1 MTENVLFVDDEEYI
15 LKALERVCADDE
27 TIRPFMAGSAAEAME
42 ILRKEEIAVLVSD
55 HRMPTTTGT
64 DLLKQAK
71 AISPDTVKILMT
83 GYADLPTAI
92 EAINSC
98 DVFRFIVKPWDNDGL
113 LETVHEGLNRYR
125 LLQSLRREDE
135 AVFRSLGQTIE
146 LKDRYTKGH
155 CDRVAG
161 YALMIA
167 EGLNLPEESRE
178 AIKQGSWLHDCG
190 KIGIPE
196 AMLNFQGVLSPR
208 DFEVI
213 RQHPQWG
220 AEVARQAELPATVI
234 NIILYHHER
243 FNGQGYPQ
251 GLAGSAIPLEAR
263 IVAVA
268 DTYDALTSDRPYHK
282 AYQKQRALDILRQLK
297 GNSLDP
303 ELVDI
308 FLRTTDAT
316 GAQA

>member
-1 MTENVLFVDDEEYI
+1 MSENVLFVDDEEYV
-15 LKALERVCADDE
+15 LSALERVCADDE
-27 TIRPFMAGSAAEAME
+27 DIRAVTARSAAEAIQ
-42 ILRKEEIAVLVSD
+42 ILKGEEIAVLVSD

-64 DLLKQAK
+64 DLLKQARF
-71 AISPDTVKILMT
+71 ISRDTVKILMT

-98 DVFRFIVKPWDNDGL
+98 EVFRFIVKPWDNDAL
-113 LETVHEGLNRYR
+113 LETVHEGINRYR
-125 LLQSLRREDE
+125 LMQSLRREDE

-167 EGLNLPEESRE
+167 AGLNLAEEVQE

-196 AMLNFQGVLSPR
+196 AMLNFEGALSAL
-208 DFEVI
+208 DFETI
-213 RQHPQWG
+213 RQHPLWG

-234 NIILYHHER
+234 NIILHHHER
-243 FNGQGYPQ
+243 FNGKGYPQ
-251 GLAGSAIPLEAR
+251 GLAGTAIPLEAR

-282 AYQKQRALDILRQLK
+282 AFRQTKAFAILAGLK
-297 GNSLDP
+297 GSSLDP
-303 ELVDI
+303 ELVDL
-308 FLRTTDAT
+308 FLGLINAPGDHP
-316 GAQA
+316 

>member
-1 MTENVLFVDDEEYI
+1 MSENVLFVDDEEYI
-15 LKALERVCADDE
+15 LSALKRVCAEDE
-27 TIRPFMAGSAAEAME
+27 DIQALTASSAAEALQ
-42 ILRKEEIAVLVSD
+42 ILKDNEIAVLVTD

-64 DLLKQAK
+64 DLLKQART
-71 AISPDTVKILMT
+71 ISRHTVKILMT

-98 DVFRFIVKPWDNDGL
+98 EVFRFIVKPWDNDAL
-113 LETVHEGLNRYR
+113 LATVHEGINRFR
-125 LLQSLRREDE
+125 LMQSLRREDE

-167 EGLNLPEESRE
+167 AALALPEESQDS
-178 AIKQGSWLHDCG
+178 IKQGSWLHDCG

-196 AMLNFQGVLSPR
+196 SVLNFAGALSELQ
-208 DFEVI
+208 FETI
-213 RQHPQWG
+213 KKHPSWG
-220 AEVARQAELPATVI
+220 AEVARQAELPTAVI
-234 NIILYHHER
+234 NIILHHHER
-243 FNGQGYPQ
+243 FDGKGYPL
-251 GLAGSAIPLEAR
+251 GLSGADIPLEAR

-282 AYQKQRALDILRQLK
+282 AYQQQKALEIMEKLK
-297 GNSLDP
+297 GNSLDE
-303 ELVDI
+303 ELVEI
-308 FLRTTDAT
+308 FLSRINSTRDQT
-316 GAQA
+316 

>member
-1 MTENVLFVDDEEYI
+1 MSENVLFVDDEEYI
-15 LKALERVCADDE
+15 LKAVERVCAEDDN
-27 TIRPFMAGSAAEAME
+27 IRVFMAGGAAEALE
-42 ILRKEEIAVLVSD
+42 ILKREEIAVLVSD

-71 AISPDTVKILMT
+71 FISRDTVKILMT

-98 DVFRFIVKPWDNDGL
+98 DVFRFIVKPWDNDAL
-113 LETVHEGLNRYR
+113 LETVHEGINRYR
-125 LLQSLRREDE
+125 LVQSLRREDE

-161 YALMIA
+161 YALKIA
-167 EGLNLPEESRE
+167 AGLNLPEEMQE

-196 AMLNFQGVLSPR
+196 AMLNFEGALSAR

-213 RQHPQWG
+213 RQHPLWG
-220 AEVARQAELPATVI
+220 AEVARQAELPATVV

-243 FNGQGYPQ
+243 FNGEGYPQ
-251 GLAGSAIPLEAR
+251 GLAGTAIPLEAR

-282 AYQKQRALDILRQLK
+282 AFRQPKALGIMAGLK

-303 ELVDI
+303 ELVDL
-308 FLRTTDAT
+308 FLNIIDTTGDHA
-316 GAQA
+316 

>member
-1 MTENVLFVDDEEYI
+1 MSETVLFVDDEEYV
-15 LKALERVCADDE
+15 LSALERVFADDE
-27 TIRPFMAGSAAEAME
+27 EIRAVMARSAAEAIQ
-42 ILRKEEIAVLVSD
+42 ILKGEEIAVLVSD
-55 HRMPTTTGT
+55 HRMPATTGT
-64 DLLKQAK
+64 DLLKQARV
-71 AISPDTVKILMT
+71 ISRDTVKILMT

-98 DVFRFIVKPWDNDGL
+98 EVFRFIVKPWDNDAL
-113 LETVHEGLNRYR
+113 LETVHEGINRYR
-125 LLQSLRREDE
+125 LMQSLRREDE

-167 EGLNLPEESRE
+167 EGLNLAEEMQE

-196 AMLNFQGVLSPR
+196 AVLNFEGALNER
-208 DFEVI
+208 EFETI
-213 RQHPQWG
+213 RKHPLWG
-220 AEVARQAELPATVI
+220 AEVARQAELPTDVI

-243 FNGQGYPQ
+243 FDGQGYPQ
-251 GLAGSAIPLEAR
+251 GLAGTAIPLEAR

-282 AYQKQRALDILRQLK
+282 AFHRQKALDILEQLK
-297 GNSLDP
+297 GNCLDP
-303 ELVDI
+303 ELVDA
-308 FLRTTDAT
+308 FLGRITAMEKRP
-316 GAQA
+316 